1 MITIPT
7 ISQLYTSIIN
17 DIQAQ
22 YNITI
27 PFFGKNILRV
37 IAGVQ
42 AAKLK
47 LLYLVAGS
55 LQKNI
60 APDTAD
66 PEASG
71 GTLER
76 FGRLK
81 LGRNPFPAV
90 AGFYEVI
97 VTGDIGATI
106 PAGTVF
112 KSDDETSNPGYLF
125 ILDVAFTMAS
135 QTETIDLRALTP
147 GQISQLQ
154 PGDTLTSTAPLNNI
168 NDQVEVYAEIV
179 EPFDAEDIE
188 DYRDKVVAAYRLE
201 AQGGAGTDYRLWAQ
215 DAQGV
220 LRVYPYA
227 KNGFPNEIEL
237 FVEATVTDSIDGKGT
252 PSAGLLADVED
263 VVEFN
268 PDDTIPLLE
277 RGRRP
282 ITVFNIDFLPITA
295 LDVDITINGFVGL
308 TVEKQANI
316 TAALEN
322 LIKNIRPFA
331 ANADIIENQN
341 DVLDVNKIIGA
352 IISVYPGAVF
362 TSVQLEVNSVIVS
375 TYTFTFGDIPYFN
388 SINFA

>member
-7 ISQLYTSIIN
+7 LNQLYNSIIN
-17 DIQAQ
+17 DIQTQ

-37 IAGVQ
+37 IASVQ

-47 LLYLVAGS
+47 ILYLVAGS

-66 PEASG
+66 PESSG

-90 AGFYEVI
+90 AGVYEVI
-97 VTGDIGATI
+97 VTGNIGAVI
-106 PAGTVF
+106 PASTTF
-112 KSDDETSNPGYLF
+112 KSDDDSSNPEYLF
-125 ILDVAFTMAS
+125 ILNAAFTMTAVS
-135 QTETIDLRALTP
+135 ETIELRALTP
-147 GQISQLQ
+147 GQESQLQ
-154 PGDTLTSTAPLNNI
+154 SGDTLTATQPLNNI
-168 NDQVEVYAEIV
+168 DDQVEVYAETI

-201 AQGGAGTDYRLWAQ
+201 AQGGAGTDYRLWSQ

-220 LRVYPYA
+220 LRVYPFA
-227 KNGFPNEIEL
+227 KTGFPNEISL
-237 FVEATVTDSIDGKGT
+237 YVEATVADSIDSKGT
-252 PSAGLLADVED
+252 PSASLLSDVED

-282 ITVFNIDFLPITA
+282 ITVFNIDFLPITP
-295 LDVDITINGFVGL
+295 LDVDITINGYVGL
-308 TVEKQANI
+308 TSEIQAAI
-316 TAALEN
+316 QSALEN
-322 LIKNIRPFA
+322 LITDIRPFVA
-331 ANADIIENQN
+331 DADIIENKN
-341 DVLDVNKIIGA
+341 DILDTNKIIGA

-362 TSVQLEVNSVIVS
+362 TSIQLEVNSVVVS
-375 TYTFTFGDIPYFN
+375 TYTFTFDEIPYFN
-388 SINFA
+388 SLTFA